1 MHLRNGLKSSG
12 RSAIVNF
19 LEEVPHKSDGS
30 HLVIFFKGK
39 RIAMSLLKHTPQFT
53 EQDAVSIVKDLYGIQ
68 ATAAPLPSE
77 RDQNFLMSAEA
88 GDCFVLKIANALE
101 DRTMLDCQNQTMQ
114 HLARHVAFCPRVVAA
129 KTDHLISE
137 IRSSTDEV
145 HNVRLVTYLP
155 GTPMG
160 SVKRHSA
167 GLLEDL
173 GRCAGEMDRAMAD
186 FDHPGAHRDFYW
198 DLAKGLQ
205 IVKEYLALIP
215 DAAFRKLIEKFTQDF
230 EQYVTPLLPGLR
242 KSVIHNDANDYN
254 VIVGGNDDLYTRNQR
269 VVGVIDFG
277 DMVYSHTVG
286 NLAIAV
292 AYAILDKS
300 DPLRTAAHMVKG
312 YHRAYPL
319 EEAEIVSLYLM
330 VCMRLCMSACIAAH
344 QLKERPDNDYLSI
357 SQMPIQR
364 TLPVLAEIHPR
375 FAEAAFRQAC
385 DLPPLARSQATCNWL
400 KRNRD
405 AMAPVLDIDLRTE
418 PLKIFDLSVGSP
430 LVHGNPEGNTEPFI
444 TKRLW
449 GEIQAAG
456 VKAGIGQYNEA
467 RMLYTSSLFVA
478 GDAPTEEQRA
488 VHIGMDLFAEAGTA
502 VYAPIAGRVLAFSNN
517 DALQDYG
524 PVVILEHTTDR
535 GEPFYTLYG
544 HLSADT
550 LEGLHAGR
558 PIACGERFGRV
569 GSADVNGGWT
579 PHLHFQII
587 TDLLDMGCD
596 FPGVVRSGE
605 RSLWTLFSPD
615 PNLILGI
622 PKDRFPAPDPS
633 ASDTLAAR
641 RKYIGRNLSIGYR
654 NPIKMVRGWR
664 QYLFDDTGRKYLDA
678 YNNVPH
684 VGHCHPR
691 VVEAAS
697 RQMSVLSTNTRYL
710 HDLINCYAERLCATM
725 PEPLSVCFFVNSA
738 SEGNELALRLA
749 RSYTGQRDMIVLE
762 AAYHGN
768 TTSLIDI
775 SPYKHDG
782 PGGTGPPPWVHKA
795 PIPDVYRG
803 LYRSNDPEAARKY
816 AGHVDDIIRE
826 LQGKGIGIAGF
837 IAETCPSVAGQ
848 IFLPQGYLPEVYR
861 HIRKAGGL
869 CIADE
874 VQTGYGRIG
883 THFYAFE
890 AENLV
895 PDIVVLGKPIGNG
908 HPISAVVTTPEI
920 AEAFD
925 TGMEF
930 FSSFGGNTVSCAVG
944 LTVLE
949 VVLEENLQANALK
962 VGKRLLEGMIPFT
975 ERYPIVGD
983 VRGSGLFLGVEL
995 VRSRETLEP
1004 AKEESAFIVNRMR
1017 DAGILL
1023 GTDGPFDNVI
1033 KIRPPMPFDESN
1045 AELLVANLDRIL
1057 KEDFLV

>member
-1 MHLRNGLKSSG
+1 
-12 RSAIVNF
+12 
-19 LEEVPHKSDGS
+19 
-30 HLVIFFKGK
+30 
-39 RIAMSLLKHTPQFT
+39 MSLLKHTPHFT
-53 EQDAVSIVKDLYGIQ
+53 EQDAVSIAKDLYGIQ
-68 ATAAPLPSE
+68 ATAKPLPSE
-77 RDQNFLMSAEA
+77 RDQNFRMTAEA
-88 GDCFVLKIANALE
+88 GSRFVLKIANALE
-101 DRTMLDCQNQTMQ
+101 DPIMLDCQNQAMQ
-114 HLARHVAFCPRVVAA
+114 HLNRHVTICPKVIAA
-129 KTDHLISE
+129 KSGQLICE
-137 IRSSTDEV
+137 IRSAAGEIHKT
-145 HNVRLVTYLP
+145 RLVTYLP
-155 GTPMG
+155 GIPMG

-173 GRCAGEMDRAMAD
+173 GRCVGEMDRAMAD
-186 FDHPGAHRDFYW
+186 FDHPGARRDFYW
-198 DLAKGLQ
+198 DLARGLQ
-205 IVKEYLALIP
+205 IVKENQALIS
-215 DAAFRKLIEKFTQDF
+215 DADLRNRIEKFARDF
-230 EQYVTPLLPGLR
+230 EQLLAPLLPGLR

-269 VVGVIDFG
+269 VVGIIDFG
-277 DMVYSHTVG
+277 DMVYSHTIG

-300 DPLRTAAHMVKG
+300 DPLQTAARMVKG

-319 EEAEIVSLYLM
+319 DENEIASLYPM
-330 VCMRLCMSACIAAH
+330 VCMRLCMSACIAAQ
-344 QLKERPDNDYLSI
+344 QLKERPENDYLSI

-364 TLPVLAEIHPR
+364 TLPVLAEINPR
-375 FAEAAFRQAC
+375 LAEAAFRQAC
-385 DLPPLARSQATCNWL
+385 ELPPLPRSQTICNWL
-400 KRNRD
+400 RRERSV
-405 AMAPVLDIDLRTE
+405 MAPILDIDLRTA
-418 PLKIFDLSVGSP
+418 PLEIFDLSVASP
-430 LVHGNPEGNTEPFI
+430 LVHGNPEKNTEPYI

-449 GEIQAAG
+449 HEMETAG
-456 VKAGIGQYNEA
+456 AKAGIGRYDEA
-467 RMLYTSSLFVA
+467 RMLYTSPLFVT
-478 GDAPTEEQRA
+478 GDGLTDEHRA
-488 VHIGMDLFAEAGTA
+488 VHIGMDLFAEAGSA
-502 VYAPIAGRVLAFSNN
+502 VHAPIAGKVFALSNN
-517 DALQDYG
+517 QAPQDYG
-524 PVVILEHTTDR
+524 PVVILEHATDG

-544 HLSADT
+544 HLSTDT
-550 LEGLHAGR
+550 LKGLYAGK
-558 PIACGERFGRV
+558 PIARGEQFGRI
-569 GSADVNGGWT
+569 GAPDVNGGWT
-579 PHLHFQII
+579 PHLHFQLI
-587 TDLLDMGCD
+587 TDLLDLGCD
-596 FPGVVRSGE
+596 FPGVVRSGQ
-605 RSLWTLFSPD
+605 RRLWALFSPD
-615 PNLILGI
+615 PNLVIGI
-622 PKDRFPAPDPS
+622 PQARFPAPDPS
-633 ASDTLAAR
+633 VSDTLATR
-641 RKYIGRNLSIGYR
+641 RNFLGRNLSIAYR
-654 NPIKMVRGWR
+654 NPIKMLRGWK
-664 QYLFDDTGRKYLDA
+664 QYLFDDTARRYLDA

-691 VVEAAS
+691 VVEAAC
-697 RQMSVLSTNTRYL
+697 RQISVLSTNTRYL
-710 HDLINCYAERLCATM
+710 HDLINRYAERLCATM

-749 RSYTGQRDMIVLE
+749 RSYTAQRDMIVLE
-762 AAYHGN
+762 AAYHGM

-782 PGGTGPPPWVHKA
+782 PGGAGPPPWVHKA
-795 PIPDVYRG
+795 PIPDGYRG

-816 AGHVDDIIRE
+816 AAHVNEIIGE

-848 IFLPQGYLPEVYR
+848 IFLPEGYLPEVYR
-861 HIRKAGGL
+861 LVRKAGGL

-908 HPISAVVTTPEI
+908 HPVSAVVTTPEI

-925 TGMEF
+925 TGLEF
-930 FSSFGGNTVSCAVG
+930 FSTFGGNTVSCAVG

-949 VVLEENLQANALK
+949 VVLEENLQANALR
-962 VGKRLLEGMIPFT
+962 VGKRLLEGMAPFI

-1004 AKEESAFIVNRMR
+1004 AKEEAEFIVNRMR

-1045 AELLVANLDRIL
+1045 AERLVANMDRIL
-1057 KEDFLV
+1057 GEDFFE

>member
-1 MHLRNGLKSSG
+1 
-12 RSAIVNF
+12 
-19 LEEVPHKSDGS
+19 
-30 HLVIFFKGK
+30 
-39 RIAMSLLKHTPQFT
+39 MSLMNHTPQFA
-53 EQDAVSIVKDLYGIQ
+53 EQDAISTVKDLYGID
-68 ATAAPLPSE
+68 AAAKPLPSE
-77 RDQNFLMSAEA
+77 RDQNFRMSAGAE
-88 GDCFVLKIANALE
+88 GHFVLKIANASE

-114 HLARHVAFCPRVVAA
+114 HLARHVTFCPQVVAS
-129 KTDHLISE
+129 KSGNLISE
-137 IRSSTDEV
+137 IQSITGET
-145 HNVRLVTYLP
+145 HMVRLVTFLP
-155 GTPMG
+155 GIPMG

-173 GRCAGEMDRAMAD
+173 GRCAGEMDCALAD
-186 FDHPGAHRDFYW
+186 FDHPGAHRAFYW
-198 DLAKGLQ
+198 DLAKGLE
-205 IVKEYLALIP
+205 IVKEYQALIP
-215 DAAFRKLIEKFTQDF
+215 DAKLRKRIEKFIQDF
-230 EQYVTPLLPGLR
+230 GKYVTPLLPGLR

-269 VVGVIDFG
+269 VVGIIDFG
-277 DMVYSHTVG
+277 DMVYSHTIG

-312 YHRAYPL
+312 YQQAYPL
-319 EEAEIVSLYLM
+319 AEDEIASLFLM

-344 QLKERPDNDYLSI
+344 QLKERPGNEYLAI
-357 SQMPIQR
+357 SQLPIQR
-364 TLPVLAEIHPR
+364 TLPALTEIHPR
-375 FAEAAFRQAC
+375 FAEAAFRQAAGLTP
-385 DLPPLARSQATCNWL
+385 LPRSRTICNWL
-400 KRNRD
+400 QQNQD
-405 AMAPVLDIDLRTE
+405 ALVPVLDMDLHTV

-430 LVHGNPEGNTEPFI
+430 LVHGNPKKNTEPYM
-444 TKRLW
+444 TGRLW
-449 GEIQAAG
+449 AEMQAAG
-456 VKAGIGQYNEA
+456 VKAGIGRYNEA
-467 RMLYTSSLFVA
+467 RLLYTSSLFAA
-478 GDAPTEEQRA
+478 GDALTAEQRA

-502 VYAPIAGRVLAFSNN
+502 VHAPIAGKVFAFSNN
-517 DALQDYG
+517 DAPQDYG
-524 PVVILEHTTDR
+524 PVVILEHTTDQ
-535 GEPFYTLYG
+535 GEAFYTLYG
-544 HLSADT
+544 HLSAET
-550 LEGLHAGR
+550 LKGLCAGQ
-558 PIACGERFGRV
+558 PIACGEPFGWI
-569 GSADVNGGWT
+569 GAADVNGGWT
-579 PHLHFQII
+579 PHVHFQII
-587 TDLLDMGCD
+587 TDLLDMGFD
-596 FPGVVRSGE
+596 FPGVVRAGE
-605 RSLWTLFSPD
+605 RSLWTEFSPD

-622 PKDRFPAPDPS
+622 PQDRFPAPDPS
-633 ASDTLAAR
+633 AAETLVAR
-641 RKYIGRNLSIGYR
+641 RKLIGRNLSIGYR
-654 NPIKMVRGWR
+654 NPIKMARGWR
-664 QYLFDDTGRKYLDA
+664 QYLFDDTARRYLDA

-691 VVEAAS
+691 VVETAR

-710 HDLINCYAERLCATM
+710 HDFINCYAERLCATM
-725 PEPLSVCFFVNSA
+725 PAPLSVCFFVNSA
-738 SEGNELALRLA
+738 TEGNELALRLA
-749 RSYTGQRDMIVLE
+749 RAYTGQRDMIVLE

-782 PGGTGPPPWVHKA
+782 PGGKGPSGWVHTA

-803 LYRSNDPEAARKY
+803 LYRSSDADAARKY

-848 IFLPQGYLPEVYR
+848 IFLPEGYLPEVYR
-861 HIRKAGGL
+861 SVRKAGGL

-925 TGMEF
+925 NGMEF

-962 VGKRLLEGMIPFT
+962 AGKRMLEGMNPFI

-995 VRSRETLEP
+995 VRDRETLEP
-1004 AKEESAFIVNRMR
+1004 AKEEAEFIVNRMR

-1023 GTDGPFDNVI
+1023 GTDGPFENVI
-1033 KIRPPMPFDESN
+1033 KIRPPMPFEESN
-1045 AELLVANLDRIL
+1045 ADFLVANMERIL
-1057 KEDFLV
+1057 EEEFLV

>member
-1 MHLRNGLKSSG
+1 
-12 RSAIVNF
+12 
-19 LEEVPHKSDGS
+19 
-30 HLVIFFKGK
+30 
-39 RIAMSLLKHTPQFT
+39 MSLLKHTPQFT
-53 EQDAVSIVKDLYGIQ
+53 EQDAVSIAKDLYGLQ
-68 ATAAPLPSE
+68 ATAKPLPSE
-77 RDQNFLMSAEA
+77 RDQNFRVSAGAA
-88 GDCFVLKIANALE
+88 GHFVLKIANALE
-101 DRTMLDCQNQTMQ
+101 DRTMLDCQNQAMR
-114 HLARHVAFCPRVVAA
+114 HLTRHVAFCPKVISS
-129 KTDHLISE
+129 KSGDLISG
-137 IRSSTDEV
+137 IQSSTGES
-145 HNVRLVTYLP
+145 HMVRLVTYLP
-155 GTPMG
+155 GIPMG

-173 GRCAGEMDRAMAD
+173 GRCVGEMDRAMAD

-198 DLAKGLQ
+198 DLAKGLE
-205 IVKEYLALIP
+205 IVKEYQALIS
-215 DAAFRKLIEKFTQDF
+215 DASLRKLIEKFTLDY
-230 EQYVTPLLPGLR
+230 EQYVTPLLPDLR

-269 VVGVIDFG
+269 VVGIIDFG

-300 DPLRTAAHMVKG
+300 DPLQTAAHMVKG
-312 YHRAYPL
+312 YHRGYPL
-319 EEAEIVSLYLM
+319 AQDEIASLFLM

-344 QLKERPDNDYLSI
+344 QLKQRPDNAYLAI
-357 SQMPIQR
+357 SQLPIQR
-364 TLPVLAEIHPR
+364 TLPALAEIHPR
-375 FAEAAFRQAC
+375 FAEADFRQAC
-385 DLPPLARSQATCNWL
+385 DLTPLPHSQAICDGL

-405 AMAPVLDIDLRTE
+405 AMAPVLDIDLRTA
-418 PLKIFDLSVGSP
+418 PLKIFDLSVASS
-430 LVHGNPEGNTEPFI
+430 LVHGNPEKNTEAYI

-449 GEIQAAG
+449 AEMQAANA
-456 VKAGIGQYNEA
+456 KAGIGRYNEA
-467 RMLYTSSLFVA
+467 RMLYTSPLFVTGNVSTA
-478 GDAPTEEQRA
+478 EHRA
-488 VHIGMDLFAEAGTA
+488 VHIGIDLFAETGAA
-502 VYAPIAGRVLAFSNN
+502 VHAPIAGKVFAFSNN
-517 DALQDYG
+517 DAPQDYG
-524 PVVILEHTTDR
+524 PVVILEHTTDK
-535 GEPFYTLYG
+535 GEPFYTLFG
-544 HLSADT
+544 HLSPDS
-550 LEGLHAGR
+550 LEGLYAGK
-558 PIACGERFGRV
+558 PIACGERFGRI
-569 GSADVNGGWT
+569 GAADVNGGWT

-615 PNLILGI
+615 PNLVIGI
-622 PKDRFPAPDPS
+622 PQDRFPATDPS
-633 ASDTLAAR
+633 VSDTLAAR

-664 QYLFDDTGRKYLDA
+664 QYLFDDTGRRYLDA
-678 YNNVPH
+678 YNNIPH

-691 VVEAAS
+691 VVEAAG

-710 HDLINCYAERLCATM
+710 HDLINRYAERLCATL
-725 PEPLSVCFFVNSA
+725 PASLSVCFFVNSA

-749 RSYTGQRDMIVLE
+749 RAYTGQRDMIVLE

-775 SPYKHDG
+775 SPYKHEG
-782 PGGTGPPPWVHKA
+782 PGGKGPPAWVHTA
-795 PIPDVYRG
+795 PIPDLYRG
-803 LYRSNDPEAARKY
+803 LYRSDDLKAARKY

-826 LQGKGIGIAGF
+826 LKGKGIGLAGF

-848 IFLPQGYLPEVYR
+848 IFLPQDYLPEVYR
-861 HIRKAGGL
+861 HVRKAGGL

-920 AEAFD
+920 AETFD
-925 TGMEF
+925 NGMEF

-962 VGKRLLEGMIPFT
+962 AGKRMLAGMNSFI

-1004 AKEESAFIVNRMR
+1004 AKEEAEFIVNRMR

-1023 GTDGPFDNVI
+1023 GTDGPFENVI

-1045 AELLVANLDRIL
+1045 AELLVANMEQIL
-1057 KEDFLV
+1057 EEDFWV

>member
-1 MHLRNGLKSSG
+1 
-12 RSAIVNF
+12 
-19 LEEVPHKSDGS
+19 
-30 HLVIFFKGK
+30 
-39 RIAMSLLKHTPQFT
+39 MSLLKHTPQFT
-53 EQDAVSIVKDLYGIQ
+53 EQDAVSIAKDLYGVR
-68 ATAAPLPSE
+68 ATAKPLPSE
-77 RDQNFLMSAEA
+77 RDQNFRMYA
-88 GDCFVLKIANALE
+88 GEGGSFVLKMANALE
-101 DRTMLDCQNQTMQ
+101 DRTMLDCQNQAMR
-114 HLARHVAFCPRVVAA
+114 HLARHVAFCPKVVSS
-129 KTDHLISE
+129 KSGDLISE
-137 IRSSTDEV
+137 VQSSTGES
-145 HNVRLVTYLP
+145 HMVRLVTYLP
-155 GTPMG
+155 GIPMG

-167 GLLEDL
+167 ELLEEL
-173 GRCAGEMDRAMAD
+173 GRCVGEMDRATAD

-198 DLAKGLQ
+198 DLAKGLE
-205 IVKEYLALIP
+205 IVKEYQALIP
-215 DAAFRKLIEKFTQDF
+215 DANLRKLIKKFALDY
-230 EQYVTPLLPGLR
+230 EQYVTPLLPDLR

-254 VIVGGNDDLYTRNQR
+254 VIVSGNDDLYTRNQR

-300 DPLRTAAHMVKG
+300 DPLRTAAHMLKG
-312 YHRAYPL
+312 YHRGYPL
-319 EEAEIVSLYLM
+319 AQDEIASLYLM

-344 QLKERPDNDYLSI
+344 QLKQRPDNAYLAI
-357 SQMPIQR
+357 SQLPIQR
-364 TLPVLAEIHPR
+364 TLPALAEIHPR

-385 DLPPLARSQATCNWL
+385 DLTPLLHSRAICNGL

-405 AMAPVLDIDLRTE
+405 AMAPVLDIDLRTA
-418 PLKIFDLSVGSP
+418 PLKIFDLSVASS
-430 LVHGNPEGNTEPFI
+430 LVHGNPEKNTEPYI

-449 GEIQAAG
+449 AEMQAANA
-456 VKAGIGQYNEA
+456 KAGIGRYNEA
-467 RMLYTSSLFVA
+467 RMLYTSPLFVR
-478 GDAPTEEQRA
+478 GNVPTAEHRA
-488 VHIGMDLFAEAGTA
+488 VHIGIDLFAETGAA
-502 VYAPIAGRVLAFSNN
+502 VHAPIAGKVFAFSNN
-517 DALQDYG
+517 DAPQDYG
-524 PVVILEHTTDR
+524 PVVILEHTTDK
-535 GEPFYTLYG
+535 GEPFYTLFG
-544 HLSADT
+544 HLSPDS
-550 LEGLHAGR
+550 LEGLYAGK
-558 PIACGERFGRV
+558 PIACGERFGRI
-569 GSADVNGGWT
+569 GAADVNGGWT

-596 FPGVVRSGE
+596 FPGVVRAGE
-605 RSLWTLFSPD
+605 RSLWTEFSPD
-615 PNLILGI
+615 PNLVIGI
-622 PKDRFPAPDPS
+622 PQDRFPETDPS
-633 ASDTLAAR
+633 VSDTLAAR
-641 RKYIGRNLSIGYR
+641 LKYIGRNLSIGYR

-664 QYLFDDTGRKYLDA
+664 QYLFDDTGRRYLDA
-678 YNNVPH
+678 YNNIPH

-691 VVEAAS
+691 VVEAAG

-710 HDLINCYAERLCATM
+710 HDLINRYAERLCATL
-725 PEPLSVCFFVNSA
+725 PASLSVCFFVNSA

-749 RSYTGQRDMIVLE
+749 RAYTGQRDMIVLE

-775 SPYKHDG
+775 SPYKHEG
-782 PGGTGPPPWVHKA
+782 PGGKGPPAWVHTA
-795 PIPDVYRG
+795 PIPDLYRG
-803 LYRSNDPEAARKY
+803 LYRSDDPEAARKY

-826 LQGKGIGIAGF
+826 LKGKGIGLAGF

-848 IFLPQGYLPEVYR
+848 IFLPQDYLPEVYR
-861 HIRKAGGL
+861 HVRKAGGL

-920 AEAFD
+920 AETFD
-925 TGMEF
+925 NGMEF

-949 VVLEENLQANALK
+949 VVLEENLQDNALK
-962 VGKRLLEGMIPFT
+962 AGKRLLAGMKPFIK
-975 ERYPIVGD
+975 RYPIVGD

-1004 AKEESAFIVNRMR
+1004 AKEEAEFIVNRMR

-1023 GTDGPFDNVI
+1023 GTDGPFENVI

-1045 AELLVANLDRIL
+1045 ADLLVANMEQIL
-1057 KEDFLV
+1057 EEDFWV

>member
-1 MHLRNGLKSSG
+1 M
-12 RSAIVNF
+12 
-19 LEEVPHKSDGS
+19 P
-30 HLVIFFKGK
+30 
-39 RIAMSLLKHTPQFT
+39 LLKHTPQFA

-68 ATAAPLPSE
+68 ATAKPLPSE
-77 RDQNFLMSAEA
+77 RDQNFRMSAGE
-88 GDCFVLKIANALE
+88 GGNFVLKMANALE

-129 KTDHLISE
+129 RSGDLISE
-137 IRSSTDEV
+137 IQSSTGES
-145 HNVRLVTYLP
+145 HMVRLVTYLP
-155 GTPMG
+155 GIPMG

-173 GRCAGEMDRAMAD
+173 GRCVGEMDRAMAD

-198 DLAKGLQ
+198 DLAKGLE
-205 IVKEYLALIP
+205 IVKEYQALIP
-215 DAAFRKLIEKFTQDF
+215 DAGLRKLIGKFALDY
-230 EQYVTPLLPGLR
+230 EQYVTPLFPDLR

-269 VVGVIDFG
+269 VVGIIDFG
-277 DMVYSHTVG
+277 DMLYSHTVG
-286 NLAIAV
+286 NLAIAI

-312 YHRAYPL
+312 YHRGYPL
-319 EEAEIVSLYLM
+319 AEDEIASLYLM
-330 VCMRLCMSACIAAH
+330 ICIRLCMSACIAAH
-344 QLKERPDNDYLSI
+344 QLKQRPGNEYLAI
-357 SQMPIQR
+357 SQLPIQR
-364 TLPVLAEIHPR
+364 TLPALAEIHPR

-385 DLPPLARSQATCNWL
+385 DLTPLLHSQAICNGL

-405 AMAPVLDIDLRTE
+405 AMAPILDIDLRRA
-418 PLKIFDLSVGSP
+418 PLKILDLSVASS
-430 LVHGNPEGNTEPFI
+430 LVHGNPEKNTEPYI

-449 GEIQAAG
+449 AEMQTANA
-456 VKAGIGQYNEA
+456 KAGIGRYNEA
-467 RMLYTSSLFVA
+467 RMLYTSPLFVT
-478 GDAPTEEQRA
+478 GNVPTAEHRT
-488 VHIGMDLFAEAGTA
+488 VHIGIDLFAETGAA
-502 VYAPIAGRVLAFSNN
+502 VHAPIAGKVFAFSNN
-517 DALQDYG
+517 DAPQDYG
-524 PVVILEHTTDR
+524 PVVILEHTTDK
-535 GEPFYTLYG
+535 GEPFYTLFG
-544 HLSADT
+544 HLSPDS
-550 LEGLHAGR
+550 LEGLYAGK
-558 PIACGERFGRV
+558 PIACGERFGRI
-569 GSADVNGGWT
+569 GAADINGGWT

-615 PNLILGI
+615 PNLIIGI
-622 PKDRFPAPDPS
+622 PQDRFPATDPS
-633 ASDTLAAR
+633 VSDTLAAR

-664 QYLFDDTGRKYLDA
+664 QYLFDDTGRRYLDA
-678 YNNVPH
+678 YNNIPH
-684 VGHCHPR
+684 VGHCHPK
-691 VVEAAS
+691 VVEAAG

-710 HDLINCYAERLCATM
+710 HDLINRYAERLCATM
-725 PEPLSVCFFVNSA
+725 PESLSVCFFVNSA

-749 RSYTGQRDMIVLE
+749 RAYTGQRDMIVLE

-775 SPYKHDG
+775 SPYKHEG
-782 PGGTGPPPWVHKA
+782 PGGKGPPAWVHTA
-795 PIPDVYRG
+795 PIPDLYRG
-803 LYRSNDPEAARKY
+803 LYRSDDLKAARKY

-826 LQGKGIGIAGF
+826 LKGKGIGLAGF

-848 IFLPQGYLPEVYR
+848 IFLPQDYLPEVYR
-861 HIRKAGGL
+861 HVRKAGGL

-920 AEAFD
+920 AETFD
-925 TGMEF
+925 NGMEF

-962 VGKRLLEGMIPFT
+962 AGKRLLAGMKPFI

-983 VRGSGLFLGVEL
+983 IRGSGLFLGVEL

-1004 AKEESAFIVNRMR
+1004 AKEEAEFIVNRMR

-1023 GTDGPFDNVI
+1023 GTDGPFENVI

-1045 AELLVANLDRIL
+1045 ADLLVANMEQIL
-1057 KEDFLV
+1057 EEDFWV

>member
-1 MHLRNGLKSSG
+1 
-12 RSAIVNF
+12 
-19 LEEVPHKSDGS
+19 
-30 HLVIFFKGK
+30 
-39 RIAMSLLKHTPQFT
+39 
-53 EQDAVSIVKDLYGIQ
+53 
-68 ATAAPLPSE
+68 
-77 RDQNFLMSAEA
+77 
-88 GDCFVLKIANALE
+88 
-101 DRTMLDCQNQTMQ
+101 
-114 HLARHVAFCPRVVAA
+114 VAFCPRVVAA
-129 KTDHLISE
+129 KSGDLISE
-137 IRSSTDEV
+137 IQSSTGES
-145 HNVRLVTYLP
+145 HMVRLVTYLP
-155 GTPMG
+155 GIPMG

-167 GLLEDL
+167 GLLDDL
-173 GRCAGEMDRAMAD
+173 GRCVGEMDRAMAD

-198 DLAKGLQ
+198 DLAKGLE
-205 IVKEYLALIP
+205 IVKEYQALIP
-215 DAAFRKLIEKFTQDF
+215 DADLRKLIGKFALDY
-230 EQYVTPLLPGLR
+230 EQYVTPLFPNLR

-269 VVGVIDFG
+269 VVGIIDFG

-286 NLAIAV
+286 NLAIAI

-312 YHRAYPL
+312 YHRGYPL
-319 EEAEIVSLYLM
+319 TEDEIASLYLM
-330 VCMRLCMSACIAAH
+330 VCMRLCMSACIAVH
-344 QLKERPDNDYLSI
+344 QLKQHPGNEYLAI
-357 SQMPIQR
+357 SQLPIQR
-364 TLPVLAEIHPR
+364 TLPALAEIHPR

-385 DLPPLARSQATCNWL
+385 GLTPLPHSQAICNGL

-405 AMAPVLDIDLRTE
+405 AMAPILDIDLRTA
-418 PLKIFDLSVGSP
+418 PLKIFDLSVASS
-430 LVHGNPEGNTEPFI
+430 LVHGNPEKNTEPYI
-444 TKRLW
+444 TKRLRA
-449 GEIQAAG
+449 EMQTANA
-456 VKAGIGQYNEA
+456 KAGIGRYNEA
-467 RMLYTSSLFVA
+467 RMLYTSPLFVT
-478 GDAPTEEQRA
+478 GNVPTAEHRT
-488 VHIGMDLFAEAGTA
+488 VHIGIDLFAETGAA
-502 VYAPIAGRVLAFSNN
+502 VHAPIAGKVFAFSNN
-517 DALQDYG
+517 DAPQDYG
-524 PVVILEHTTDR
+524 PVVILEHTTDN
-535 GEPFYTLYG
+535 GEPFYTLFG
-544 HLSADT
+544 HLSPDS
-550 LEGLHAGR
+550 LEGLYVGK
-558 PIACGERFGRV
+558 PIACGERFGRI
-569 GSADVNGGWT
+569 GAADINGGWT

-615 PNLILGI
+615 PNLVIGI
-622 PKDRFPAPDPS
+622 PQDRFPATYPS
-633 ASDTLAAR
+633 ISDTLAAR
-641 RKYIGRNLSIGYR
+641 RKYTGRNLSISYR

-664 QYLFDDTGRKYLDA
+664 QYLFDDTGRRYLDA
-678 YNNVPH
+678 YNNIPH
-684 VGHCHPR
+684 VGHCHPK

-710 HDLINCYAERLCATM
+710 HDLINRYAERLCATM
-725 PEPLSVCFFVNSA
+725 PESLSVCFFVNSA

-749 RSYTGQRDMIVLE
+749 RAYTGQRDMIVLE

-775 SPYKHDG
+775 SPYKHEG
-782 PGGTGPPPWVHKA
+782 PGGKGPPAWVHTA
-795 PIPDVYRG
+795 PIPDLYRG
-803 LYRSNDPEAARKY
+803 LYRSDDLKAARKY

-826 LQGKGIGIAGF
+826 LKGKGIGLAGF

-861 HIRKAGGL
+861 HVREAGGL

-920 AEAFD
+920 AETFD
-925 TGMEF
+925 NGMEF

-962 VGKRLLEGMIPFT
+962 AGKRLLAGMKPFI

-983 VRGSGLFLGVEL
+983 VRGSGLFLGIEL

-1004 AKEESAFIVNRMR
+1004 AKEEAEFIVNRMR

-1023 GTDGPFDNVI
+1023 GTDGPFENVI

-1045 AELLVANLDRIL
+1045 ADLLVANMEQIL
-1057 KEDFLV
+1057 EEDFWV

>member
-1 MHLRNGLKSSG
+1 
-12 RSAIVNF
+12 
-19 LEEVPHKSDGS
+19 
-30 HLVIFFKGK
+30 
-39 RIAMSLLKHTPQFT
+39 MSLLKHTPQFT
-53 EQDAVSIVKDLYGIQ
+53 EQDAVSIAKDLYGVR
-68 ATAAPLPSE
+68 ATAKPLPSE
-77 RDQNFLMSAEA
+77 RDQNFRMSAGE
-88 GDCFVLKIANALE
+88 GGSFVLKMANALE
-101 DRTMLDCQNQTMQ
+101 DRTMLECQNQAMR
-114 HLARHVAFCPRVVAA
+114 HLARHVAFCPKVVSS
-129 KTDHLISE
+129 KSGDLLSE
-137 IRSSTDEV
+137 VQSSTGES
-145 HNVRLVTYLP
+145 HMVRLVTYLP
-155 GTPMG
+155 GIPMG

-167 GLLEDL
+167 ELLEDL
-173 GRCAGEMDRAMAD
+173 GRCVGEMDRAMVD

-198 DLAKGLQ
+198 DLAKGLE
-205 IVKEYLALIP
+205 IVKEYQALIP
-215 DAAFRKLIEKFTQDF
+215 DANLRKLIEKFALDY
-230 EQYVTPLLPGLR
+230 EQYVTPLLPDLR

-254 VIVGGNDDLYTRNQR
+254 VIVGGNDDLYTRNQQ

-300 DPLRTAAHMVKG
+300 DPLRTASHMLKG
-312 YHRAYPL
+312 YHRSYPL
-319 EEAEIVSLYLM
+319 AEDEIASLYLM

-344 QLKERPDNDYLSI
+344 QLKQRPDNAYLAI
-357 SQMPIQR
+357 SQLPIQR
-364 TLPVLAEIHPR
+364 TLPALAETHPR

-385 DLPPLARSQATCNWL
+385 DLTPLLHSRAICNGL

-405 AMAPVLDIDLRTE
+405 AMAPVLDIDLRTA
-418 PLKIFDLSVGSP
+418 PLKIFDLSVASS
-430 LVHGNPEGNTEPFI
+430 LVHGNPEKNTEPYI

-449 GEIQAAG
+449 AEMQAANA
-456 VKAGIGQYNEA
+456 KAGIGRYNEA
-467 RMLYTSSLFVA
+467 RMLYTSPLFVR
-478 GDAPTEEQRA
+478 GNVPTAEHRA
-488 VHIGMDLFAEAGTA
+488 IHIGIDLFAETGAA
-502 VYAPIAGRVLAFSNN
+502 VHAPIAGKVFAFSNN
-517 DALQDYG
+517 DAPQDYG
-524 PVVILEHTTDR
+524 PVVILEHTTDK
-535 GEPFYTLYG
+535 GAPFYTLFG
-544 HLSADT
+544 HLSPDS
-550 LEGLHAGR
+550 LEGLYAGK
-558 PIACGERFGRV
+558 PIACGERFGRI
-569 GSADVNGGWT
+569 GAADVNGGWT

-596 FPGVVRSGE
+596 FPGVVRAGE
-605 RSLWTLFSPD
+605 RNLWTEFSPD
-615 PNLILGI
+615 PNLIIGI
-622 PKDRFPAPDPS
+622 PHDRFPATDPS
-633 ASDTLAAR
+633 VSDTLAAR

-654 NPIKMVRGWR
+654 NPLKMVRGWR
-664 QYLFDDTGRKYLDA
+664 QYLFDDTSRRYLDA
-678 YNNVPH
+678 YNNIPH

-710 HDLINCYAERLCATM
+710 HDLINRYAERLCATM
-725 PEPLSVCFFVNSA
+725 PASLSVCFFVNSA

-749 RSYTGQRDMIVLE
+749 RAYTGQRDMIVLE

-775 SPYKHDG
+775 SPYKHEG
-782 PGGTGPPPWVHKA
+782 PGGKGPPAWVHKA
-795 PIPDVYRG
+795 PIPDLYRG
-803 LYRSNDPEAARKY
+803 LYRSDDSEAARKY
-816 AGHVDDIIRE
+816 AGHVDDIIQE
-826 LQGKGIGIAGF
+826 LKDKGIGLAGF

-848 IFLPQGYLPEVYR
+848 IFLPQDYLPEVYR
-861 HIRKAGGL
+861 HVRKAGGL

-920 AEAFD
+920 AETFD
-925 TGMEF
+925 NGMEF

-962 VGKRLLEGMIPFT
+962 AGKRLLAGMKPFI

-983 VRGSGLFLGVEL
+983 VRGSGLFLGIEL

-1004 AKEESAFIVNRMR
+1004 AKEEAEFIVNRMR

-1023 GTDGPFDNVI
+1023 GTDGPFENVI

-1045 AELLVANLDRIL
+1045 ADLLVTKMEQIL
-1057 KEDFLV
+1057 EEDFWV

>member
-1 MHLRNGLKSSG
+1 
-12 RSAIVNF
+12 
-19 LEEVPHKSDGS
+19 
-30 HLVIFFKGK
+30 
-39 RIAMSLLKHTPQFT
+39 MSLLKHTPQFT
-53 EQDAVSIVKDLYGIQ
+53 EQDAVSIAKDLYGLQ
-68 ATAAPLPSE
+68 ATAKPLPSE
-77 RDQNFLMSAEA
+77 RDQNFRVSAGAA
-88 GDCFVLKIANALE
+88 GHFVLKIANALE
-101 DRTMLDCQNQTMQ
+101 DRTMLDCQNQAMR
-114 HLARHVAFCPRVVAA
+114 HLTRHVAFCPKVISS
-129 KTDHLISE
+129 KSGDLISG
-137 IRSSTDEV
+137 IQSSTDES
-145 HNVRLVTYLP
+145 HMVRLVTYLP
-155 GTPMG
+155 GIPMG

-173 GRCAGEMDRAMAD
+173 GRCVGEMDRAMAD

-198 DLAKGLQ
+198 DLAKGLE
-205 IVKEYLALIP
+205 IVKEYQALIS
-215 DAAFRKLIEKFTQDF
+215 DASLRKLIEKFTLDY
-230 EQYVTPLLPGLR
+230 EQYVTPLLPDLR

-254 VIVGGNDDLYTRNQR
+254 VIVGRNDDLYTRNQR
-269 VVGVIDFG
+269 VVGIIDFG

-286 NLAIAV
+286 NLAVAV

-300 DPLRTAAHMVKG
+300 DPLRTAAHMLKG
-312 YHRAYPL
+312 YHRGYPL
-319 EEAEIVSLYLM
+319 AQDEIASLYLM

-344 QLKERPDNDYLSI
+344 QLKQRPDNAYLAI
-357 SQMPIQR
+357 SQLPIQR
-364 TLPVLAEIHPR
+364 TLPALAEIHPR

-385 DLPPLARSQATCNWL
+385 DLTPLPHSQAICDGL

-405 AMAPVLDIDLRTE
+405 AMAPVLDIDLRTA
-418 PLKIFDLSVGSP
+418 PLKIFDLSVASS
-430 LVHGNPEGNTEPFI
+430 LVHGNPEKNTEAYI

-449 GEIQAAG
+449 AEMQAANA
-456 VKAGIGQYNEA
+456 KAGIGRYNEA
-467 RMLYTSSLFVA
+467 RMLYTSPLFVTGNVSTA
-478 GDAPTEEQRA
+478 EHRA
-488 VHIGMDLFAEAGTA
+488 VHIGIDLFAETGAA
-502 VYAPIAGRVLAFSNN
+502 VHAPIAGKVFAFSNN
-517 DALQDYG
+517 DAPQDYG
-524 PVVILEHTTDR
+524 PVVILEHTTDK
-535 GEPFYTLYG
+535 GEPFYTLFG
-544 HLSADT
+544 HLSPDS
-550 LEGLHAGR
+550 LEGLYAGK
-558 PIACGERFGRV
+558 PIACGERFGRI
-569 GSADVNGGWT
+569 GAADVNGGWT

-587 TDLLDMGCD
+587 TDLLDMSCD

-615 PNLILGI
+615 PNLVIGI
-622 PKDRFPAPDPS
+622 PQDRFPATDPS
-633 ASDTLAAR
+633 VSDTLAAR

-664 QYLFDDTGRKYLDA
+664 QYLFDDTGRRYLDA
-678 YNNVPH
+678 YNNIPH

-691 VVEAAS
+691 VVEAAG

-710 HDLINCYAERLCATM
+710 HDLINRYAERLCATM
-725 PEPLSVCFFVNSA
+725 PESLSVCFFVNSA

-749 RSYTGQRDMIVLE
+749 RAYTGQRDMIVLE

-775 SPYKHDG
+775 SPYKHEG
-782 PGGTGPPPWVHKA
+782 PGGKGPPAWVHTA
-795 PIPDVYRG
+795 PIPDLYRG
-803 LYRSNDPEAARKY
+803 LYRSDDLKAARKY

-826 LQGKGIGIAGF
+826 LKGKGIGLAGF

-848 IFLPQGYLPEVYR
+848 IFLPQDYLPEVYR
-861 HIRKAGGL
+861 HVRKAGGL

-920 AEAFD
+920 AETFD
-925 TGMEF
+925 NGMEF

-962 VGKRLLEGMIPFT
+962 AGKRMLAGMKPFI

-1004 AKEESAFIVNRMR
+1004 AKEEAEFIVNRMR

-1023 GTDGPFDNVI
+1023 GTDGPFENVI

-1045 AELLVANLDRIL
+1045 AELLVANMEQIL
-1057 KEDFLV
+1057 EEDFWV

>member
-1 MHLRNGLKSSG
+1 EGGN
-12 RSAIVNF
+12 
-19 LEEVPHKSDGS
+19 
-30 HLVIFFKGK
+30 
-39 RIAMSLLKHTPQFT
+39 
-53 EQDAVSIVKDLYGIQ
+53 
-68 ATAAPLPSE
+68 
-77 RDQNFLMSAEA
+77 
-88 GDCFVLKIANALE
+88 FVLKMANALE

-129 KTDHLISE
+129 KSGDLISE
-137 IRSSTDEV
+137 IQSSTGES
-145 HNVRLVTYLP
+145 HMVRLVTYLP
-155 GTPMG
+155 GIPMG

-167 GLLEDL
+167 GLLDDL
-173 GRCAGEMDRAMAD
+173 GRCVGEMDRAMAD
-186 FDHPGAHRDFYW
+186 FDHPGAHRNFYW
-198 DLAKGLQ
+198 DLAKGLE
-205 IVKEYLALIP
+205 IVKEYQALIP
-215 DAAFRKLIEKFTQDF
+215 DADLRKLIGKFALDY
-230 EQYVTPLLPGLR
+230 EQYVTPLFPNLR

-269 VVGVIDFG
+269 VVGIIDFG

-286 NLAIAV
+286 NLAIAI

-312 YHRAYPL
+312 YHRGYPL
-319 EEAEIVSLYLM
+319 TEDEIASLYLM
-330 VCMRLCMSACIAAH
+330 VCMRLCMSACIAVH
-344 QLKERPDNDYLSI
+344 QLKQRPGNEYLAI
-357 SQMPIQR
+357 SQLPIQR
-364 TLPVLAEIHPR
+364 TLPALAEIHPR

-385 DLPPLARSQATCNWL
+385 GLTPLPHSQAICNGL

-405 AMAPVLDIDLRTE
+405 AMAPILDIDLRTA
-418 PLKIFDLSVGSP
+418 PLKIFDLSVASS
-430 LVHGNPEGNTEPFI
+430 LVHGNPEKNTEPYI
-444 TKRLW
+444 TKRLRA
-449 GEIQAAG
+449 EMQTANA
-456 VKAGIGQYNEA
+456 KAGIGRYSEA
-467 RMLYTSSLFVA
+467 RMLYTSPLFATGNV
-478 GDAPTEEQRA
+478 PTAEHRT
-488 VHIGMDLFAEAGTA
+488 VHIGIDLFAETGAA
-502 VYAPIAGRVLAFSNN
+502 VHAPIAGKVFAFSNN
-517 DALQDYG
+517 DAPQDYG
-524 PVVILEHTTDR
+524 PVVILEHTTDN
-535 GEPFYTLYG
+535 GEPFYTLFG
-544 HLSADT
+544 HLSPDS
-550 LEGLHAGR
+550 LEGLYVGK
-558 PIACGERFGRV
+558 PIACGERFGRI
-569 GSADVNGGWT
+569 GAADINGGWT

-615 PNLILGI
+615 PNLVIGI
-622 PKDRFPAPDPS
+622 PQDRFPAADPS
-633 ASDTLAAR
+633 ISDTLAAR
-641 RKYIGRNLSIGYR
+641 RKYTGRNLSISYR

-664 QYLFDDTGRKYLDA
+664 QYLFDDTGRRYLDA
-678 YNNVPH
+678 YNNIPH
-684 VGHCHPR
+684 VGHCHPK

-710 HDLINCYAERLCATM
+710 HDLINRYAERLCATM
-725 PEPLSVCFFVNSA
+725 PESLSVCFFVNSA

-749 RSYTGQRDMIVLE
+749 RAYTGQRDMIVLE

-775 SPYKHDG
+775 SPYKHEG
-782 PGGTGPPPWVHKA
+782 PGGKGPPAWVHTA
-795 PIPDVYRG
+795 PIPDLYRG
-803 LYRSNDPEAARKY
+803 LYRSDDLKAARKY

-826 LQGKGIGIAGF
+826 LKGKGIGLAGF

-861 HIRKAGGL
+861 HVREAGGL

-920 AEAFD
+920 AETFD
-925 TGMEF
+925 NGMEF

-962 VGKRLLEGMIPFT
+962 AGKRLLAGMKPFI

-1004 AKEESAFIVNRMR
+1004 AKEEAEFIVNRMR

-1023 GTDGPFDNVI
+1023 GTDGPFENVI

-1045 AELLVANLDRIL
+1045 ADLLVANMEQIL
-1057 KEDFLV
+1057 EEDFRV

>member
-1 MHLRNGLKSSG
+1 
-12 RSAIVNF
+12 
-19 LEEVPHKSDGS
+19 
-30 HLVIFFKGK
+30 
-39 RIAMSLLKHTPQFT
+39 MSLLKHTPQFT
-53 EQDAVSIVKDLYGIQ
+53 EQEAVAIVKDLYGIQ
-68 ATAAPLPSE
+68 ATANPLPSE
-77 RDQNFLMSAEA
+77 RDQNFRMTAET
-88 GDCFVLKIANALE
+88 GSRFVLKIANALE
-101 DRTMLDCQNQTMQ
+101 DPTMQDCQNQAMQ
-114 HLARHVAFCPRVVAA
+114 HLNRHVAFCPQVVEA
-129 KTDHLISE
+129 KSGHLISE
-137 IRSSTDEV
+137 TRSATGPT
-145 HNVRLVTYLP
+145 HQTRLVTYLP
-155 GTPMG
+155 GIPMG
-160 SVKRHSA
+160 SVKRHSS
-167 GLLEDL
+167 GLLEGL
-173 GRCAGEMDRAMAD
+173 GRCVGEMDRAMAD
-186 FDHPGAHRDFYW
+186 FDHPGARRDFHW
-198 DLAKGLQ
+198 DLANGIQ
-205 IVKEYLALIP
+205 VVKKYQALIP
-215 DAAFRKLIEKFTQDF
+215 DADLRKRIEKFARDF
-230 EQYVTPLLPGLR
+230 EQFVTPLLPGLR

-254 VIVGGNDDLYTRNQR
+254 VIVGGSDDLYTRNQQ
-269 VVGVIDFG
+269 VVGIIDFG
-277 DMVYSHTVG
+277 DMVYSYTVG
-286 NLAIAV
+286 NLAVAV

-300 DPLRTAAHMVKG
+300 DPLRAAARIVKG
-312 YHRAYPL
+312 YHRAHPL
-319 EEAEIVSLYLM
+319 DENEIASLYLM
-330 VCMRLCMSACIAAH
+330 VCMRLCMSVCIGAQ

-364 TLPVLAEIHPR
+364 TLPRLAEIHPH

-385 DLPPLARSQATCNWL
+385 DLPPLPRSQTICNWL
-400 KRNRD
+400 KREHA
-405 AMAPVLDIDLRTE
+405 AMAPILDIDLRTA
-418 PLKIFDLSVGSP
+418 PLKIFDLSVASP
-430 LVHGNPEGNTEPFI
+430 LVHGDPEKNTEPYF

-449 GEIQAAG
+449 AEMEAAG
-456 VKAGIGQYNEA
+456 AKAGIGRYDEA
-467 RMLYTSSLFVA
+467 RMIYTSPLF
-478 GDAPTEEQRA
+478 GTGEPPTGEHRA
-488 VHIGMDLFAEAGTA
+488 VHIGMDLYAEAGAA
-502 VYAPIAGRVLAFSNN
+502 VHAPIAGKVFAFSNN
-517 DALQDYG
+517 EAPQDYG
-524 PVVILEHTTDR
+524 PVVILEHATD
-535 GEPFYTLYG
+535 GDESFYTLYG

-550 LEGLHAGR
+550 LEGLYTGK
-558 PIACGERFGRV
+558 PIVCGERFGRI

-587 TDLLDMGCD
+587 TDLLDLGCG

-615 PNLILGI
+615 PNLVICI
-622 PKDRFPAPDPS
+622 PPDRFPAPGPS
-633 ASDTLAAR
+633 ASDTLATR
-641 RKYIGRNLSIGYR
+641 RNYLGRNLSIGYR
-654 NPIKMVRGWR
+654 NPIKMVRGWK
-664 QYLFDDTGRKYLDA
+664 QYLFDDTARRYLDA

-691 VVEAAS
+691 VVEAAC
-697 RQMSVLSTNTRYL
+697 RQISVLSTNTRYL
-710 HDLINCYAERLCATM
+710 HDLINRYAERLCATM

-795 PIPDVYRG
+795 PVPDGYRG

-816 AGHVDDIIRE
+816 AGHVHDIIGQ

-861 HIRKAGGL
+861 LVRKAGGL

-908 HPISAVVTTPEI
+908 HPVSAVVTTPEI

-930 FSSFGGNTVSCAVG
+930 FSTFGGNTVSCAVG

-962 VGKRLLEGMIPFT
+962 VGKRLLEGMTPFI

-1004 AKEESAFIVNRMR
+1004 AKEEAEFIVNRMR

-1045 AELLVANLDRIL
+1045 ADLLVANMDRIL
-1057 KEDFLV
+1057 TEDFLV

>member
-1 MHLRNGLKSSG
+1 
-12 RSAIVNF
+12 
-19 LEEVPHKSDGS
+19 
-30 HLVIFFKGK
+30 
-39 RIAMSLLKHTPQFT
+39 MSLLKHTPQFT
-53 EQDAVSIVKDLYGIQ
+53 EQNAVSIVKDLYGIQ
-68 ATAAPLPSE
+68 ATANPLPSE
-77 RDQNFLMSAEA
+77 RDQNFRMSAEA
-88 GDCFVLKIANALE
+88 GGRFVLKIANALE
-101 DRTMLDCQNQTMQ
+101 DPTMLDCQNQAMQ
-114 HLARHVAFCPRVVAA
+114 HLNRHVTFCPKVVAA
-129 KTDHLISE
+129 KSGHLISK
-137 IRSSTDEV
+137 IRSSTDEI
-145 HNVRLVTYLP
+145 HKIRLVTYLP
-155 GTPMG
+155 GIPMG
-160 SVKRHSA
+160 SVIRHSA

-173 GRCAGEMDRAMAD
+173 GRCVGEMDRAMAD
-186 FDHPGAHRDFYW
+186 FDHPAAHRDFYW
-198 DLAKGLQ
+198 DLANGLQ
-205 IVKEYLALIP
+205 AVREYQALIP
-215 DAAFRKLIEKFTQDF
+215 DADFRKRIEDFARDF

-254 VIVGGNDDLYTRNQR
+254 VILGGNEDLYTRNQR
-269 VVGVIDFG
+269 VAGIIDFG

-300 DPLRTAAHMVKG
+300 DPLKTAAHMVKG

-319 EEAEIVSLYLM
+319 DENEIASFYPM

-364 TLPVLAEIHPR
+364 TLPVLAQIHPR
-375 FAEAAFRQAC
+375 FAEAAFRQTC
-385 DLPPLARSQATCNWL
+385 HLPPLPRCQTICNWL

-405 AMAPVLDIDLRTE
+405 AMAPVLNIDLRTA
-418 PLKIFDLSVGSP
+418 PLKIFDLSVASP
-430 LVHGNPEGNTEPFI
+430 LVHGHPEKNTEPYI

-449 GEIQAAG
+449 GEMEAAG
-456 VKAGIGQYNEA
+456 AKAGIGRYNEA
-467 RMLYTSSLFVA
+467 RMIYTSPLFGA
-478 GDAPTEEQRA
+478 GDAPTAEHRA
-488 VHIGMDLFAEAGTA
+488 VHIGMDLFAEAGAA
-502 VYAPIAGRVLAFSNN
+502 VHAPIAGRVFAFSNN
-517 DALQDYG
+517 EAPQDYG
-524 PVVILEHTTDR
+524 PVVILEHATDR
-535 GEPFYTLYG
+535 GESFYTLYG
-544 HLSADT
+544 HLSTDS
-550 LEGLHAGR
+550 LEGLSAGK
-558 PIACGERFGRV
+558 PIACGERFGRI

-587 TDLLDMGCD
+587 TDLLDLGCD

-605 RSLWTLFSPD
+605 RSLWALFSPD
-615 PNLILGI
+615 PNLVICI
-622 PKDRFPAPDPS
+622 PQDRFPAPDPS

-641 RKYIGRNLSIGYR
+641 RRSIGRNLSIGYR

-664 QYLFDDTGRKYLDA
+664 QYLFDDTARRYLDA

-684 VGHCHPR
+684 VGHCHPG
-691 VVEAAS
+691 VVEAAC
-697 RQMSVLSTNTRYL
+697 RQISVLSTNTRYL
-710 HDLINCYAERLCATM
+710 HDLINRYAERLCATM

-749 RSYTGQRDMIVLE
+749 RSYTGHRDMIVLE

-795 PIPDVYRG
+795 PIPDGYRG
-803 LYRSNDPEAARKY
+803 LYRSNDPEAAGKY
-816 AGHVDDIIRE
+816 AGHVDDIIQE

-848 IFLPQGYLPEVYR
+848 IFLPEGYLPEVYR
-861 HIRKAGGL
+861 RVRKAGGL

-908 HPISAVVTTPEI
+908 HPVSAVVTTPEI

-925 TGMEF
+925 NGMEF
-930 FSSFGGNTVSCAVG
+930 FSTFGGNTVSCAVG

-949 VVLEENLQANALK
+949 VVFEENLQANALK
-962 VGKRLLEGMIPFT
+962 VGKRLLAGMIPFI

-983 VRGSGLFLGVEL
+983 VRGSGLFIGVEL

-1004 AKEESAFIVNRMR
+1004 AKEEAAFIVNRMR

-1045 AELLVANLDRIL
+1045 AELLVTNMDRIL
-1057 KEDFLV
+1057 KEDFFE